1 MEVSLPERDSQG
13 FDMNFTDKTLLITGG
28 NSGIGRA
35 MAEALQARGNRI
47 VVTGRNP
54 ETLRE
59 VLAANPDMA
68 GYALD
73 VTDAKALDAFVA
85 TLLAE
90 HPALD
95 GAILNAGI
103 MEREDLRAD
112 RVDTDVAERTIATNL
127 LAPLRLAAGLLPHLR
142 SRPEAALVTVSSG
155 LAFVPRA
162 DSPSY
167 SATKAA
173 IHSWT
178 QSLRHQLRDTS
189 VSVVEIVPPLVATDL
204 TPGQS
209 QMPAAMPLSEFVAE
223 AVEKLCAQQ
232 TPDEALVERALFQ
245 RNAEAEGRFSAAFD
259 RINAA

>member
-1 MEVSLPERDSQG
+1 MD
-13 FDMNFTDKTLLITGG
+13 FADKTLLITGG

-47 VVTGRNP
+47 IVTGRNP

-68 GYALD
+68 GYELD
-73 VTDAKALDAFVA
+73 VTDEEALHAFVDK
-85 TLLAE
+85 LLAE

-103 MEREDLRAD
+103 MEREDLCAD
-112 RVDTDVAERTIATNL
+112 TVDTNVAERTISTNL

-142 SRPEAALVTVSSG
+142 GRPDAALVTVSSG

-162 DSPSY
+162 DSPTY

-173 IHSWT
+173 IHAWS
-178 QSLRHQLRDTS
+178 QSARHQLRDTS
-189 VSVVEIVPPLVATDL
+189 VAVIEIVPPLVATEL

-209 QMPAAMPLSEFVAE
+209 EIEAAMPVSDFVGE
-223 AVEKLCAQQ
+223 VVEKLCARP
-232 TPDEALVERALFQ
+232 TPDEVLVERALFQ
-245 RNAEAEGRFSAAFD
+245 RNAEAEGRFGAAFG
-259 RINAA
+259 RINSA

>member
-1 MEVSLPERDSQG
+1 
-13 FDMNFTDKTLLITGG
+13 MNFTDKKLLITGG

-35 MAEALQARGNRI
+35 IAEALQARGNRI

-54 ETLRE
+54 ATLQE
-59 VLAANPDMA
+59 VLAANPRMA
-68 GYALD
+68 GYEID
-73 VTDAKALDAFVA
+73 VTDTDALDAFVD
-85 TLLAE
+85 TVLAE
-90 HPALD
+90 HPDLD

-112 RVDTDVAERTIATNL
+112 TVDIDVAERTIATNL
-127 LAPLRLAAGLLPHLR
+127 LAPLRLAARLLPHLR
-142 SRPEAALVTVSSG
+142 GRPEAALVTLSSG

-167 SATKAA
+167 CATKAA

-189 VSVVEIVPPLVATDL
+189 VSAIEIVPPLVATEL

-209 QMPAAMPLSEFVAE
+209 RIPQAMPLSDFVAE
-223 AVEKLCAQQ
+223 VVDRLCAQP
-232 TPDEALVERALFQ
+232 TPDEVLVERALFQ
-245 RNAEAEGRFSAAFD
+245 RNAETEGRFDAAFE